1 MAEDF
6 GQHDLLSVSKE
17 NQNKSSF
24 RDVST
29 MFCGCGGWHFTKPP
43 DVQLSKPHFTV
54 LLGVRSEPQERDAR
68 TDRIYSYTAL
78 AVQFLKRVSKAV
90 REVRCIQVR
99 YFLSLFLAGSTR
111 ASYIRVLSLPL
122 ATPTAK

>member
-6 GQHDLLSVSKE
+6 GQHDLLNASKE

-29 MFCGCGGWHFTKPP
+29 IFHGYGGWHFAKPP
-43 DVQLSKPHFTV
+43 DVQLSKPDFTV
-54 LLGVRSEPQERDAR
+54 FLGVRSEPQERDAR
-68 TDRIYSYTAL
+68 TDRIYSYTAV

-99 YFLSLFLAGSTR
+99 SFLSLFRASSTR
-111 ASYIRVLSLPL
+111 ASYIRVLSLSL